1 VFGGLLGFVGLSVA
15 AGILVTAA
23 VTPALALSG
32 MGANNT
38 IKVFNSL
45 PDFLEITPLMEKSTI
60 YAYDTDGKTPYKL
73 AEFYDQ
79 NRQEVQWDQIS
90 QFFKDATV
98 AKEDNRF
105 YEHGGVDVIG
115 TTRAVVSNALGQNVQ
130 GGSSITQQY
139 VKNTLIQRCV
149 SDSETLEDGEKCAT
163 EYTTSDGSEGMAR
176 KLKEMRYA
184 IGLEKKYSK
193 DDILRGYLNI
203 AHFGGVTYGVE
214 SAARYYFGV
223 SAKDVTLAQAAT
235 IISMVTNP
243 NSLRIDKPDSET
255 NGKANGYAVTT
266 KARDITL
273 QAMLA
278 YGKITKEQFDEAKA
292 TKIEP
297 KITQP
302 GSGCESAAGSAYFC
316 DYVINTI
323 RQSPEFGET
332 PTERVNFLRRG
343 GLDIYTTL
351 NKSIQISSEQS
362 INARVPKTS
371 AVGDIAAAA
380 TTIEPGTG
388 RVLAMAQSKDY
399 SNTKTGPNYTTVN
412 FNTTYDYGGSTGFQS
427 GSTYKLFTLVDWL
440 MNGHSVNEIVRGT
453 IRDYTLTGTCA
464 DAGGTFR
471 FKNSGNAPGSNL
483 SVMSATARSLNT
495 GFAAMAEQ
503 LDLCEIRDVAKSLG
517 MKRADNK
524 ELVAYPTS
532 IVGVNEVAPIDVAG
546 SYAAIAAN
554 GEYCTPV
561 AIDRILGPDGE
572 EVEAPKSTCTQAI
585 PENVAATAAYALKG
599 VMNGG
604 TGAAGNPYDGTQ
616 LIGKTGTTD
625 NRLHTW
631 LAGASTTAAVAL
643 WVGNVEGSVDLA
655 NISLAGNVG
664 NTARFPI
671 WRDIMSG
678 VDTVLPGGVFPAPDP
693 NLTKVI
699 TRSVP
704 NVAGMSVETAQAT
717 IEDKGFTVTV
727 SPDQV
732 PSTEGAGLVART
744 DPAGGTNVNVG
755 TPITIYVSN
764 GNGATIPEVVGDDPK
779 DAKKSVEDAG
789 FKVKVDKNCNGDD
802 KRVTTQNPGGDTDAD
817 KGGTVTIGCG

>member
-1 VFGGLLGFVGLSVA
+1 MFGGLLGFVGLSVA

-23 VTPALALSG
+23 VTPALAVSG
-32 MGANNT
+32 MGATNT

-45 PDFLEITPLMEKSTI
+45 PDYLEITQLMEKSTM
-60 YAYDTDGKTPYKL
+60 YAYDADGTTPIKL

-79 NRQEVQWDQIS
+79 NRQEVQWDEIS
-90 QFFKDATV
+90 QFYKDATV

-149 SDSETLEDGEKCAT
+149 TESESTEEGEECAT
-163 EYTTSDGSEGMAR
+163 EYTTSDGADGMAR

-184 IGLEKKYSK
+184 IGLEKKYPK
-193 DDILRGYLNI
+193 DEILRGYLNI

-214 SAARYYFGV
+214 AASQYYFGV
-223 SAKDVTLAQAAT
+223 SAKDVTLVQAAT
-235 IISMVTNP
+235 IVSMVTSP
-243 NSLRIDKPDSET
+243 NALRIDRPDSET
-255 NGKANGYAVTT
+255 NGAANGYEQTK
-266 KARDITL
+266 KARNVTL

-278 YGKITKEQFDEAKA
+278 YGKITQAQYDEASA
-292 TKIEP
+292 APVEP
-297 KITQP
+297 KITQ
-302 GSGCESAAGSAYFC
+302 SKIGCEAAIGSAYFC
-316 DYVINTI
+316 DYVIAVI
-323 RQSPEFGET
+323 RNSPEFGET
-332 PTERVNFLRRG
+332 ATERLNFLKRG

-351 NKSIQISSEQS
+351 NRSIQVSSEQS
-362 INARVPKTS
+362 IAERVPQTS
-371 AVGDIAAAA
+371 TVGDIGAAA

-388 RVLAMAQSKDY
+388 RILGMAQSKTY
-399 SNTKTGPNYTTVN
+399 SNTQTGPNFTTVN
-412 FNTTYDYGGSTGFQS
+412 YNTTKDYGGSTGFQS

-453 IRDYTLTGTCA
+453 LRNYTLTGSCEG
-464 DAGGTFR
+464 AGGTYKFN
-471 FKNSGNAPGSNL
+471 NSGNAAGSNL

-517 MKRADNK
+517 MERADGK
-524 ELVAYPTS
+524 ELEVNTTS
-532 IVGVNEVAPIDVAG
+532 IIGTNEVAPIDVAG
-546 SYAAIAAN
+546 SYAAIAAQ
-554 GEYCTPV
+554 GKYCTPV
-561 AIDRILGPDGE
+561 AIDRIVGPDGE
-572 EVEAPKSTCTQAI
+572 EVATPESTCTQAI
-585 PENVAATAAYALKG
+585 PENVANTAAYALRG
-599 VMNGG
+599 VMSGG

-631 LAGASTTAAVAL
+631 LAGASTSAAVAL
-643 WVGNVEGSVDLA
+643 WVGNVEGTVDLA
-655 NISLAGNVG
+655 RISLGGSAG

-671 WRDIMSG
+671 WKDIMRE
-678 VDTVLPGGVFPAPDP
+678 VDAVLPGGTFPSPDP
-693 NLTKVI
+693 DLTKVV

-704 NVAGMSVETAQAT
+704 NVAGMSVEEATST
-717 IEDKGFTVTV
+717 IEDKGFSVTV
-727 SPDQV
+727 SGEEV

-755 TPITIYVSN
+755 TTITIYVSN
-764 GNGATIPEVVGDDPK
+764 GNGATVPDVVGETPS
-779 DAKKSVEDAG
+779 DAQQQVADAG
-789 FKVKVDKNCNGDD
+789 FTPEIDPNCQGPD
-802 KRVTTQNPGGDTDAD
+802 KRVTAQTPGGNTDANRGD
-817 KGGTVTIGCG
+817 TVKVGCA